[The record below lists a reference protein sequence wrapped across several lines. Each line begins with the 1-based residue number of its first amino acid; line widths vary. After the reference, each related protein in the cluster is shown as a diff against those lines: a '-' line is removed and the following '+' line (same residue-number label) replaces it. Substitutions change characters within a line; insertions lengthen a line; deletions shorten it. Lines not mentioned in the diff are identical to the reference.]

1 MDSRC
6 LWCGVIIGRYNFPSH
21 ELKSNNLTGY
31 LNSIAGP
38 INTIFGKMY
47 PDQYKTLP
55 TTPLVPSIT
64 FTGLVVGQL
73 LFGYIS
79 DKWGRQVGMVSAT
92 IIVIFFSLLCAVGT
106 WPAPNLL
113 AMMIFFSVW
122 RFFLGIGIGAEYPAG
137 SVAASEATAETKE
150 GRRHCLFIMVTNFV
164 IDLGFVVGNMVPAVL
179 VVCSSNQK
187 H

>member
-6 LWCGVIIGRYNFPSH
+6 LWCGFIIRWYTLFSFPSH
-21 ELKSNNLTGY
+21 DLKTNNFIGY

-38 INTIFGKMY
+38 VNTIFGKLY
-47 PDQYKTLP
+47 PEEYKTLP

-79 DKWGRQVGMVSAT
+79 DAYGRRVGMVSAT
-92 IIVIFFSLLCAVGT
+92 VIVIIFSAACAAAYYRTVLG
-106 WPAPNLL
+106 
-113 AMMIFFSVW
+113 MMIMFTVF

-150 GRRHCLFIMVTNFV
+150 GHRHCLFIMVTNFV

-179 VVCSSNQK
+179 VVRFC
-187 H
+187 